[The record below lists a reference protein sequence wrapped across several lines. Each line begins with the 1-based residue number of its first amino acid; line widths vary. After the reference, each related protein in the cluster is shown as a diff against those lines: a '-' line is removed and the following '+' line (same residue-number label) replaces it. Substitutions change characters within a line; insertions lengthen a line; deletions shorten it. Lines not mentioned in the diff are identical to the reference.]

1 MGRPSEGWVKRGC
14 SRIRI
19 EQKQKKQRQDVENDS
34 ICTGIGQPCV
44 ILGGTFIAWHPPTFR
59 RSFVRYLHSLPRQ
72 NVVHFDEKGRKITKK
87 QGGFLE
93 HWREA
98 QRAAYFPYAVHGQWC
113 CSKLTHLTKRWNG
126 ITRKKKLVHGSQTVC
141 VRYIGSSSK
150 PCLKVSP

>member
-87 QGGFLE
+87 QGGLFWNIGGKPKELITFLMQCT
-93 HWREA
+93 A
-98 QRAAYFPYAVHGQWC
+98 
-113 CSKLTHLTKRWNG
+113 NG
-126 ITRKKKLVHGSQTVC
+126 VVVNSRI
-141 VRYIGSSSK
+141 
-150 PCLKVSP
+150 